1 LYRYYYVEGSRQE
14 QEKGCSGMGVE
25 GIILDTSGKPLT
37 GRVTVRWQLDGN
49 VIGYRVTGSAIEQP
63 GVFKFDL
70 FPGPIYHG
78 TKTSTLQVIESESNP
93 SPLSEP
99 LTWQIR
105 DCVEGPERF
114 VNITFRQ
121 R

>member
-1 LYRYYYVEGSRQE
+1 
-14 QEKGCSGMGVE
+14 MGVE
-25 GIILDTSGKPLT
+25 GVILDAAGGRFT
-37 GRVTVRWQLDGN
+37 GMVTVRWQLDGN
-49 VIGYRVTGSAIEQP
+49 IIGYRVTGSAIEQP
-63 GVFKFDL
+63 GVFKFDI

-78 TKTSTLQVIESESNP
+78 TKNSVLQIIESESNP
-93 SPLSEP
+93 TPLSEP

-114 VNITFRQ
+114 VNITFRH